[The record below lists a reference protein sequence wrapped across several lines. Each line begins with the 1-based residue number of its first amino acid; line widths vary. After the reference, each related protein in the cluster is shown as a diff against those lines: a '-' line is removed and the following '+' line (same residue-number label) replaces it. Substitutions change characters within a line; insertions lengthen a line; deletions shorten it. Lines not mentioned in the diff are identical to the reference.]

1 MLPTPPPPTPLL
13 LLLLLLLLLP
23 LILFFL
29 CSYQK
34 SSAKSYIMKMA
45 VMEYGVTTNGK
56 TSYMPIFIT
65 DTISNTP
72 KTTWKQQ
79 GYVVPNHWNPSVLSA
94 AYMSAARDTSIQ
106 VLFPPETKTLVI
118 GREEDRCDLVLPGK
132 LVSSQHCSLC
142 GSVLRDMSSSLGVTK
157 VNGKAIKEV
166 ELHLGDV
173 ITISHHTVQH
183 ETILVN
189 SIDLGFLTLRNV
201 KVVLLGKKEPLST
214 PNPKTKPSLPKPEM
228 KNRTFPKFSGEISF
242 YELIPPKVKRK
253 DRNPGSSKEV
263 VARRANNEIAIVRQ
277 GEDYARIKRI
287 VDSLVDRMAR

>member
-1 MLPTPPPPTPLL
+1 MSTTSPPLPRLA
-13 LLLLLLLLLP
+13 
-23 LILFFL
+23 LF
-29 CSYQK
+29 
-34 SSAKSYIMKMA
+34 
-45 VMEYGVTTNGK
+45 
-56 TSYMPIFIT
+56 
-65 DTISNTP
+65 
-72 KTTWKQQ
+72 
-79 GYVVPNHWNPSVLSA
+79 LSDG
-94 AYMSAARDTSIQ
+94 RK

-201 KVVLLGKKEPLST
+201 SSLDLGYLT
-214 PNPKTKPSLPKPEM
+214 LR
-228 KNRTFPKFSGEISF
+228 NRE
-242 YELIPPKVKRK
+242 
-253 DRNPGSSKEV
+253 
-263 VARRANNEIAIVRQ
+263 
-277 GEDYARIKRI
+277 
-287 VDSLVDRMAR
+287 

>member
-1 MLPTPPPPTPLL
+1 MSTTSPPLPRLA
-13 LLLLLLLLLP
+13 
-23 LILFFL
+23 LF
-29 CSYQK
+29 
-34 SSAKSYIMKMA
+34 
-45 VMEYGVTTNGK
+45 
-56 TSYMPIFIT
+56 
-65 DTISNTP
+65 
-72 KTTWKQQ
+72 
-79 GYVVPNHWNPSVLSA
+79 LSDG
-94 AYMSAARDTSIQ
+94 RK

-173 ITISHHTVQH
+173 ITISHHT
-183 ETILVN
+183 
-189 SIDLGFLTLRNV
+189 V

-287 VDSLVDRMAR
+287 VDSLVDKMAR